1 MSSRSRHRAPPLSL
15 VSEASNQSKAVGD
28 LPRSDLGDQA
38 PAREINWSILM
49 ARAQSGDGLAYR
61 RLLLEITPY
70 LRMLT
75 RRHHRDPADV
85 EDTVQDVL
93 LTVHAVRETYDPN
106 RPFGPWLV
114 AIARRRIVDR
124 LRHQGRATSREVAL
138 GDEHETFSTVEA
150 NLGEAACNRRVL
162 DDAVEHLPP
171 SQRQAIRLLKLQEM
185 TLKEAAA
192 VSGMT
197 IVSLKVAT
205 HRALRNLRKMLTER
219 GDKR

>member
-28 LPRSDLGDQA
+28 LPRSDLG
-38 PAREINWSILM
+38 
-49 ARAQSGDGLAYR
+49 
-61 RLLLEITPY
+61 
-70 LRMLT
+70 
-75 RRHHRDPADV
+75 
-85 EDTVQDVL
+85 
-93 LTVHAVRETYDPN
+93 YDPN